1 MMTPVKVPYL
11 CGGIFFSLIL
21 QARKAR
27 TKARDKFNS
36 GSDGLNDTDVMMG
49 LVEVV
54 TGDSFA
60 SSQGK
65 TFAKC
70 TTQFKTCQ
78 DYGTTYIPFTDASV
92 ISSFHSSLKQK
103 DSDLLNRMSEFI
115 SKYINEMRS
124 EWLVKALFEVIQN
137 DEEITQDT
145 AFFISLEKTV
155 VKDKL
160 ENVTEIELPIF
171 LLSVLGF
178 IITERSDNTKGRPTF
193 EAWHTQ
199 SGPKSP
205 WKYKADIG
213 SSITR
218 IITVKTKCELLE
230 PRVVDTV
237 SLESRNSDREKKAQ
251 KEFIEIPEEQPS
263 DEFPYSSEDK
273 LLLQEF
279 TADYDE
285 IMVVLIRE
293 NCAESLINMNLPR
306 KIKDLYENKWISKA
320 DTFADPS
327 LKSYVFGLLGELN
340 NISNSLLV
348 NGSVTPSLGN
358 SRTKIRNLYVKLHP
372 DQFAGAFPYDAFID
386 DWNDGEF

>member
-11 CGGIFFSLIL
+11 CGGILFSLIL

-155 VKDKL
+155 VKDEL

-237 SLESRNSDREKKAQ
+237 SLESQNSDREKKAQ

-279 TADYDE
+279 TTDYDE
-285 IMVVLIRE
+285 IMVVLIGE
-293 NCAESLINMNLPR
+293 KYAESLIDMTLPR

-358 SRTKIRNLYVKLHP
+358 ARTKIRNLYVKLHP

>member
-1 MMTPVKVPYL
+1 MTPVKVPYL
-11 CGGIFFSLIL
+11 CGGILFSLIL

-155 VKDKL
+155 VKDEL

-251 KEFIEIPEEQPS
+251 KAFIEIPEEQPS

-279 TADYDE
+279 TTDYDE
-285 IMVVLIRE
+285 IMVVLIGE
-293 NCAESLINMNLPR
+293 KYAESLIDMTLPR

-358 SRTKIRNLYVKLHP
+358 ARTKIRNLYVKLHP